1 MIKEEEEDEEED
13 EQEEKEKWEDWM
25 GWGRG
30 VETHVEASRTVVKSA
45 SHAFPPIKA
54 PKLQNIV
61 FSPQRDAH
69 GFKSTEVTGQK

>member
-30 VETHVEASRTVVKSA
+30 VETQASRTVVKSA